1 MFGSFYYLRQKIDF
15 AFSLLRIIPT
25 SPAFRRRPYLRAFS
39 PRLRTD
45 RTALYSY
52 SHSSRSSAAAPPEM
66 PSHSVSSLKYIS
78 NADLSKM
85 LLDAPITKDGS
96 VAVIDVRDSDY
107 VGGHVLGCTH
117 VPSGNLDWKL
127 PELVRTLKDKETVV
141 FHCALSQQRG
151 PSAALRYLR
160 ERDKALAK
168 DTTEKKAED
177 EQKEDR
183 KQNVYVLEGGF
194 VKWQEKFGDD
204 ERLTEGYQK
213 DIWQDNWY

>member
-1 MFGSFYYLRQKIDF
+1 MD
-15 AFSLLRIIPT
+15 
-25 SPAFRRRPYLRAFS
+25 RA
-39 PRLRTD
+39 T
-45 RTALYSY
+45 LYSY
-52 SHSSRSSAAAPPEM
+52 SNSSQSSAAATPKM
-66 PSHSVSSLKYIS
+66 PTHSVTSLKYIS

-85 LLDAPITKDGS
+85 LLDAPITKDGT

-107 VGGHVLGCTH
+107 VGGHILGCTNI
-117 VPSGNLDWKL
+117 PSGNLDWKL
-127 PELVRTLKDKETVV
+127 PVLVRTLRDKEMVV

-168 DTTEKKAED
+168 DNAEKKTEDSQAE
-177 EQKEDR
+177 EKSQKI
-183 KQNVYVLEGGF
+183 YVLQGGF
-194 VKWQEKFGDD
+194 VKWQEKFGED